1 MDYGAVLP
9 PSLMVFSLYCQ
20 GLFGDIGNGRIFA
33 WWLVS
38 LPNNIITLHP
48 NTGTHPHEFRKVLKK
63 PGFVVTNVLW
73 KQSQDVAVNILVNR
87 GT

>member
-38 LPNNIITLHP
+38 LPNNIITLHWKADTLMNIEMLQKN
-48 NTGTHPHEFRKVLKK
+48 NTRWLKYK
-63 PGFVVTNVLW
+63 AG
-73 KQSQDVAVNILVNR
+73 
-87 GT
+87 